1 MYKRRKKETMSEEII
16 VNIDPEGGFSID
28 AKGFKGKT
36 CTEVTKFLS
45 DLGSVKNTNLKPEY
59 RQADKSVQQ
68 KNYLRGG

>member
-1 MYKRRKKETMSEEII
+1 MSEEII

-36 CTEVTKFLS
+36 CTEATKFLS

-59 RQADKSVQQ
+59 RQAAKPVQQ
-68 KNYLRGG
+68 KNYLKGG